1 MRPTPTEKAAAAPGA
16 APSAQPA
23 PAGAASTATVPR
35 WAVIGIFVMLSVFA
49 LAYAKLFLTPVI
61 MAFLLALVF
70 SPLRRGMERLGVPS
84 GGAAAVIMG
93 VLVSGLVA
101 ITLLLSNPVSA
112 WTEDAPRI
120 GAQLEQRIA
129 QLRASFGGDGEGASL
144 TEVVEQ
150 VSEAAA
156 PGSDPEVTEVV
167 VREDGALTAIAATA
181 PAVLLQL
188 VLTLVLLFFILASGD
203 MFYEKL
209 VHVLPSFRDKRR
221 AMRIAREIERQ
232 VSHYLLTITV
242 INAALGL
249 AVGLAMWALGMPD
262 PLLFGVAACL
272 LNYVPYIG
280 AVVGAAMTLIVGLL
294 TFPGL
299 GEALIPAA
307 AYYALTSF
315 EGQIVTPWAVG
326 RNLKLN
332 TVVVFIAVAFW
343 AWLWSVVGMLIAVP
357 LLVAVRV
364 LCGNIPALHT
374 LGDFLSARGA
384 EREDEPPGDDPGARV
399 RVAAE

>member
-1 MRPTPTEKAAAAPGA
+1 MTQTLEDDTSEEPDARPVHMVGA
-16 APSAQPA
+16 
-23 PAGAASTATVPR
+23 PR
-35 WAVIGIFVMLSVFA
+35 WAVVGIFVMLAVFA
-49 LAYAKLFLTPVI
+49 LAYAKLFLTPLI
-61 MAFLLALVF
+61 MAFLLAFVF
-70 SPLRRGMERLGVPS
+70 SPLRRGMERIGLPS
-84 GGAAAVIMG
+84 GAAAGIIMG
-93 VLVSGLVA
+93 VLVAALAAVV
-101 ITLLLSNPVSA
+101 ILLSSPVRE

-120 GAQLEQRIA
+120 GAQLEQRIS
-129 QLRASFGGDGEGASL
+129 QIRASFGGSGEGASL

-150 VSEAAA
+150 VSDAAA
-156 PGSDPEVTEVV
+156 PAPDDPEVTEVV
-167 VREDGALTAIAATA
+167 VREEGALTAVAATA
-181 PAVLLQL
+181 PAVMVQL

-203 MFYEKL
+203 MFYEKI

-242 INAALGL
+242 INAGLGA

-262 PLLFGVAACL
+262 PLLFAVAACL
-272 LNYVPYIG
+272 LNYIPYIG
-280 AVVGAAMTLIVGLL
+280 AILGAGMTLVVGLL
-294 TFPGL
+294 TFPGM
-299 GEALIPAA
+299 GEALIPAV
-307 AYYALTSF
+307 AYYALTSI
-315 EGQIVTPWAVG
+315 EGQFVTPYAVG

-357 LLVAVRV
+357 LLVAIRV
-364 LCGNIPALHT
+364 LCGNIPALHN

-384 EREDEPPGDDPGARV
+384 EREDDAPPGGGEPSGAQV